1 MILQNHMPAAYFCV
15 TLKKN
20 ERGTTMDI
28 DGYVS
33 FLEGQR
39 LSPAGIATRKRKLND
54 AEEYI
59 GKSLDEV
66 VADDNEMYWALIK
79 LQEVDDPAHTPRQNA
94 LRKYYAFKNGKEF
107 PRLSKFELL
116 YRH

>member
-1 MILQNHMPAAYFCV
+1 MILQNHTPAAYFCV

-20 ERGTTMDI
+20 ERGIAMDI
-28 DGYVS
+28 EGYVR

-39 LSPAGIATRKRKLND
+39 LSSAGIATRKRKLNE

-66 VADDNEMYWALIK
+66 VAEDNEMYRALIK

-107 PRLSKFELL
+107 PRLSKFQLI
-116 YRH
+116 